1 MLMLML
7 ESRKSLFVSLSLTIL
22 MMTLLVGCRTTLPP
36 KPTKPVIKMEQTDD
50 GGVCLDRESTRRL
63 ADYIF
68 RLENWIDDID

>member
-7 ESRKSLFVSLSLTIL
+7 ERRKSLFVSLSLTIL

-36 KPTKPVIKMEQTDD
+36 RPTKPTIEMEKQSD
-50 GGVCLDRESTRRL
+50 GGVCLDRENTGRL